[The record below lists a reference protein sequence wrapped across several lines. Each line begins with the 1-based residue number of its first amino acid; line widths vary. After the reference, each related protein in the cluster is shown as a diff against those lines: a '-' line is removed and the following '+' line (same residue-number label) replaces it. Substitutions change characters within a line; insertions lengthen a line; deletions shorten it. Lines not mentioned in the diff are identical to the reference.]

1 MLGASTC
8 LFCTVG
14 FLNSFGVFEEY
25 YASAQLS
32 TSPKSTIAWLGATA
46 IFFLF
51 SISVISGAILDIFG
65 PKTMCWVGA
74 IGTIFS
80 IMMTSLCK
88 QFYQFLLAQG
98 ILLGISM
105 ALVTWPML
113 AVVGKW
119 INAENRGAALGIVLA
134 GSSLGGVIWP
144 IAIDKLLKEPK
155 IGFPWTMRIVG
166 FIMIPCFAFS
176 CLVVKSPTVAPSDGE
191 RKDENVPPPAKVDRK
206 AEAVTLFKKPAL
218 QLLSLAMFI
227 TYFGMFSPFFYTTS
241 YAVAKGFSSS
251 FAFHTVSIVNGAS
264 FFGRVVPGIV
274 ADKYGKFNC
283 CIVATLLSGLTALC
297 WTTVESEAGLGVW
310 SAAYGFVSG
319 VSCVVKLPIKYTDDT
334 RGLFHFSKRVQRR
347 LLRLLL

>member
-1 MLGASTC
+1 MNTSITSRSPKSRAWLVITGASTC

-32 TSPKSTIAWLGATA
+32 QSSQSTIAWLGAVA

-51 SISVISGAILDIFG
+51 SISVVSGAILDIFG
-65 PKTMCWVGA
+65 PSLMCWAGA
-74 IGTIFS
+74 IGTVFS

-88 QFYQFLLAQG
+88 EFYQFLLAQG

-105 ALVTWPML
+105 ALITWPML
-113 AVVGKW
+113 ALVGKW

-144 IAIDKLLKEPK
+144 IAINKLLNAKGV
-155 IGFPWTMRIVG
+155 GFPWTMRIVG
-166 FIMIPCFAFS
+166 FIMIPCFGFA
-176 CLVVKSPTVAPSDGE
+176 CLVAKLPPAVAPADGE
-191 RKDENVPPPAKVDRK
+191 QKDKDGGETAPPVKEVDRK

-241 YAVAKGFSSS
+241 YAVAKGFPSS
-251 FAFHTVSIVNGAS
+251 FAFYTVSIVNGAS
-264 FFGRVVPGIV
+264 FFGRVIPGIV

-283 CIVATLLSGLTALC
+283 CIVATLLSGLIALC
-297 WTTVESEAGLGVW
+297 WTKVDSVAGLGVW
-310 SAAYGFVSG
+310 SAAYGFASG
-319 VSCVVKLPIKYTDDT
+319 VS
-334 RGLFHFSKRVQRR
+334 
-347 LLRLLL
+347 